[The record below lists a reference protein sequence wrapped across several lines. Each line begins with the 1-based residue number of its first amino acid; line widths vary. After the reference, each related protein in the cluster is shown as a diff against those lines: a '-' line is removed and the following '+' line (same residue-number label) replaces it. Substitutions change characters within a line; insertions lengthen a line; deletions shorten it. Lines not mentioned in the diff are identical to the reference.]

1 MTEHIIESEMVTLD
15 RDGEVFILTMVDG
28 ENRWN
33 TSFTRA
39 MDAALDAIDAT
50 DGPAAL
56 VTTSA
61 DPKFFS
67 NGLDLDW
74 VTSEGEHRGGD
85 RSVFGREFMA
95 FMARVI
101 TFGVPTVA
109 AINGHAFGAGLMLSM
124 CHDVR
129 VMREDRGFLCANE
142 MDLGMAIPHAE
153 LALFRHKL
161 SMPVFF
167 ETVQLARRWTG
178 PAALEAGMVQ
188 HVAAQTD
195 TGGRHLDG
203 GRPRSA
209 GQGPPCSPGAR
220 KPSSART
227 LPSPGPTARP
237 TCCAIPTST
246 LVSPRAEPETPPTL
260 AGVERF
266 LQNTRPFAGQR
277 VAWFA
282 LGLVIVT
289 FSLSS

>member
-1 MTEHIIESEMVTLD
+1 MTDRILDGDMVTLD
-15 RDGEVFILTMVDG
+15 RDGDVFVLTMVDG

-33 TSFTRA
+33 TAFTRA
-39 MDAALDAIDAT
+39 MNAALDAIDAT

-74 VTSEGEHRGGD
+74 ITSTGDHRGGD
-85 RSVFGREFMA
+85 RAAFGPEFMA

-101 TFGVPTVA
+101 TLGVPTVA

-142 MDLGMAIPHAE
+142 LDLGMSIPHAE

-188 HVAAQTD
+188 QVAPVDDVISAAT
-195 TGGRHLDG
+195 TRAAELARLGGNRALFSWSKEAIFG
-203 GRPRSA
+203 ENAAVA
-209 GQGPPCSPGAR
+209 GTNGAAYMLRNPGLYPHFH
-220 KPSSART
+220 KDSGS
-227 LPSPGPTARP
+227 TA
-237 TCCAIPTST
+237 
-246 LVSPRAEPETPPTL
+246 
-260 AGVERF
+260 
-266 LQNTRPFAGQR
+266 
-277 VAWFA
+277 
-282 LGLVIVT
+282 
-289 FSLSS
+289 